1 MVIRP
6 AREALV
12 SWLFLSPVCVSGLHI
27 RAAGSGSLTCLI
39 NMEVDFFAPHSECK
53 AY

>member
-6 AREALV
+6 AREPWV
-12 SWLFLSPVCVSGLHI
+12 RGCSLSAAHLDCI
-27 RAAGSGSLTCLI
+27 RAARSKSLTCLI